1 MIKQICFELKKIIK
15 SPQIFFSIVGL
26 LLVCGIFFECKI
38 EIPELG
44 SGFSTEGY
52 HKIVK
57 ELKSSSG
64 DKVYK
69 RVSDSYKN
77 MMQGIAETEIKY
89 EKNYRRELNLYGQVI
104 KEFGQS
110 EDYQKYVQTV

>member
-64 DKVYK
+64 DEIYK

-89 EKNYRRELNLYGQVI
+89 EKNYYYTCV
-104 KEFGQS
+104 
-110 EDYQKYVQTV
+110 

>member
-1 MIKQICFELKKIIK
+1 MWY
-15 SPQIFFSIVGL
+15 
-26 LLVCGIFFECKI
+26 FFECKI

-77 MMQGIAETEIKY
+77 MMQGY
-89 EKNYRRELNLYGQVI
+89 ERQRLNTKKIIV
-104 KEFGQS
+104 
-110 EDYQKYVQTV
+110 VN